1 MSIFLVLVWREIKEG
16 NLKCGHSMAPRRNRR
31 VPRRIRR
38 EAGIDMAVYKI
49 RAGA

>member
-1 MSIFLVLVWREIKEG
+1 MTIFLVLMWREIKEG
-16 NLKCGHSMAPRRNRR
+16 NLTCGHSLASRRNRR

-38 EAGIDMAVYKI
+38 EAGIDMAVYEI